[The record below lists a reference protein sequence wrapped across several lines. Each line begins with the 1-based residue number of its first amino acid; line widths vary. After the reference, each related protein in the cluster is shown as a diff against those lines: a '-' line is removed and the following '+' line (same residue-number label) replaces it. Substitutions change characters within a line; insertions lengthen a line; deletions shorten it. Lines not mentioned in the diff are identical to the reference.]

1 MDELLS
7 KTHNLQVSDED
18 EWEVDKNLSIT
29 VAKSNLRGRL
39 CTSIDHSRGFLKR
52 VLGGIWRLREAEW
65 NLKIVDKFN
74 SGLFLTFTFS
84 SESIQ
89 NKILT
94 KMPWY
99 LSNGLLILGK
109 MENSNDS
116 WKNDLTCFP
125 IWGRALGVPVD
136 FLTPKNTVRLA
147 AMAGEVIT
155 VHNSDI
161 SKMVANAAAYGIWLK
176 VENATRDRF
185 QDGKS
190 DQGNHSSKDKQA
202 HQETLGLEKRI
213 PISNSFA
220 SLDVTTTHVDNM
232 LQELASK
239 TDLIQKITT
248 EGHGLK
254 ASLSKDCPGGKGE
267 LEKEK
272 RLDDESGRGKRRLTD
287 DHGLSWQGKQQKT
300 ITQADLEAQMNS
312 LHNVPI
318 TYAQDIPFMEGPSS
332 FVVGMGEKILSKE
345 HRRKVSVKKDS
356 KAKKGKNGE
365 GNWDMEEVGK
375 HFHRADFPWIQ
386 GIPID
391 LYTEDLLTWP
401 YTSNGNYMVKSGYR
415 VGREMNLHP
424 TRCSNMGEINNWW
437 KKFWKLQLPPR
448 MKMFGWRVC
457 NNWLPAKTNLCHRG
471 MNINPVCD
479 LCGYHVETLPHAL
492 WSCDKVKQVWKL
504 TPWYKK
510 CGKLGE
516 GSMFDILTSLREKLS
531 RNEFED
537 ALKIMWAI
545 WENRN
550 RKWNKLHVMNGIQ
563 LLDWVFTTYP
573 PASSNPMEEETKK
586 VASPSNPMHWQAPH
600 VGKICV
606 NCDAAMIP
614 NQIGVGVGFIWRDWN
629 GNVLNVGMIYIHSSC
644 SINVAEA
651 WEIHEAL
658 KKHPRSETRPVE
670 IQSDCKAVVEALKN
684 QNNKWSDAGT
694 LLLQIEAWLKDHKDS
709 NIIFVNR
716 NYNEFL

>member
-1 MDELLS
+1 MDELLA

-29 VAKSNLRGRL
+29 VAKSILRGRL

-65 NLKIVDKFN
+65 NLKIVDKFD

-161 SKMVANAAAYGIWLK
+161 SKMVAN
-176 VENATRDRF
+176 VENATRDGF

-190 DQGNHSSKDKQA
+190 DQGNHSSKEKQA

-213 PISNSFA
+213 HISNSFA
-220 SLDVTTTHVDNM
+220 SLDVTTTQVDNM

-239 TDLIQKITT
+239 TDLIHNTT
-248 EGHGLK
+248 TKGHGLE
-254 ASLSKDCPGGKGE
+254 ASVSKDCTGGMVE

-272 RLDDESGRGKRRLTD
+272 RLDDESGRGKRRLID
-287 DHGLSWQGKQQKT
+287 DHDISWQGKQQK
-300 ITQADLEAQMNS
+300 ISTQADLEAQMNS

-318 TYAQDIPFMEGPSS
+318 TYAQDIPFMDGPSS
-332 FVVGMGEKILSKE
+332 FVVGKGEKMLSKE
-345 HRRKVSVKKDS
+345 NRRKVSVKKDS
-356 KAKKGKNGE
+356 KAKKGKNGGCFVVE
-365 GNWDMEEVGK
+365 AKG
-375 HFHRADFPWIQ
+375 
-386 GIPID
+386 
-391 LYTEDLLTWP
+391 
-401 YTSNGNYMVKSGYR
+401 KSG
-415 VGREMNLHP
+415 
-424 TRCSNMGEINNWW
+424 
-437 KKFWKLQLPPR
+437 
-448 MKMFGWRVC
+448 
-457 NNWLPAKTNLCHRG
+457 
-471 MNINPVCD
+471 
-479 LCGYHVETLPHAL
+479 
-492 WSCDKVKQVWKL
+492 
-504 TPWYKK
+504 
-510 CGKLGE
+510 
-516 GSMFDILTSLREKLS
+516 GSMFDILTALRAKLS
-531 RNEFED
+531 RTEFED

-563 LLDWVFTTYP
+563 LLDWVFTAYP
-573 PASSNPMEEETKK
+573 PASRNQMEEEKK
-586 VASPSNPMHWQAPH
+586 KMASPSNPIHWQAPH

-614 NQIGVGVGFIWRDWN
+614 NQIGVGIGFIWRDWH
-629 GNVLNVGMIYIHSSC
+629 GNVLNAGMIYIHSSC
-644 SINVAEA
+644 SINVAETWA
-651 WEIHEAL
+651 IVEAL

-670 IQSDCKAVVEALKN
+670 IQSDCKSVVEALKN
-684 QNNKWSDAGT
+684 QNTYWSDAGT

-716 NYNEFL
+716 NLNECANKLAKNCLATKTSQFFAHSIPEWLAKFCKADCSNFV